1 MPSFDIVNKIDM
13 QEMDNAVNMTRKTI
27 TTRYDFRK
35 SKTEITLNKQDK
47 RIHILTEDEMKMKAV
62 EDDLIGKCV
71 KRKIDAKAL
80 DYQEVEPTSKGMIK
94 RDILIR
100 EGIDTDTAR
109 KIVKMIKGLKLKVQA
124 QIQDQQVR
132 VTGKKIDDLQRIIG
146 MLKESNLEVPLQY
159 VNMKS

>member
-35 SKTEITLNKQDK
+35 SKTEITFNKK
-47 RIHILTEDEMKMKAV
+47 EKKIHILTEDEMKMKAV

-80 DYQEVEPTSKGMIK
+80 DYKEVEPTSKGMIK

-100 EGIDTDTAR
+100 EGIDVDTAR

-132 VTGKKIDDLQRIIG
+132 VTGKKIDDLQSIIG

-159 VNMKS
+159 VNMKA

>member
-1 MPSFDIVNKIDM
+1 
-13 QEMDNAVNMTRKTI
+13 MDNAVNMTRKTI
-27 TTRYDFRK
+27 STRYDFRK
-35 SKTEITLNKQDK
+35 SKTEITLNKKEK

-71 KRKIDAKAL
+71 KRKIDPKAL
-80 DYQEVEPTSKGMIK
+80 DYKEIEPTSKGMIK

-100 EGIDTDTAR
+100 EGIDIDTAR
-109 KIVKMIKGLKLKVQA
+109 KIVKMIKALKLKVQA

-132 VTGKKIDDLQRIIG
+132 VTGKKIDDLQSIIG

>member
-35 SKTEITLNKQDK
+35 SKTEITLNKQEK

-80 DYQEVEPTSKGMIK
+80 NYQEIEPTSKGMIK

-109 KIVKMIKGLKLKVQA
+109 KIVKMIKNLKIKVQA

-132 VTGKKIDDLQRIIG
+132 VTGKKIDDLQKVIG
-146 MLKESNLEVPLQY
+146 MLKESDIEVPLQY

>member
-13 QEMDNAVNMTRKTI
+13 QELDNAVNTTRKTI

-35 SKTEITLNKQDK
+35 SKTEIALNKQEK

-132 VTGKKIDDLQRIIG
+132 VTGKKIDDLQKIIG

>member
-35 SKTEITLNKQDK
+35 SKTEITLNKQEK

-80 DYQEVEPTSKGMIK
+80 DYQEIEPTSKGMIK

-132 VTGKKIDDLQRIIG
+132 VTGKKIDDLQKIIG

>member
-35 SKTEITLNKQDK
+35 SKTEITFNKK
-47 RIHILTEDEMKMKAV
+47 EKKIHILTEDEMKMKAV

-71 KRKIDAKAL
+71 KRKIDSKAL
-80 DYQEVEPTSKGMIK
+80 DYQEIEPTSKGMIK

-100 EGIDTDTAR
+100 EGIDIDTAR
-109 KIVKMIKGLKLKVQA
+109 KIVKMIKGLKIKVQA

-132 VTGKKIDDLQRIIG
+132 VTGKKIDDLQKVIG